1 MASFVCDN
9 RERLVLK
16 PASDYGGSGV
26 ALGIETLQSD
36 WDALIESHSP
46 NGDFVVQ
53 EYVPVPEEM
62 FPTVEDGH
70 VQMRL
75 KRFNIN
81 PFGIGGRYAGSITRI
96 SDRAVIN
103 VSAGGGLL
111 PSVIGRHKRRLLAE
125 DDDEREVL
133 DGGQKPD

>member
-1 MASFVCDN
+1 
-9 RERLVLK
+9 
-16 PASDYGGSGV
+16 V
-26 ALGIETLQSD
+26 ALGIETEQSE
-36 WDALIESHSP
+36 WERLVGEHAAQ
-46 NGDFVVQ
+46 GDFVAQ

-81 PFGIGGRYAGSITRI
+81 PFGLGGRYAGTITRI
-96 SDRAVIN
+96 SDQAVIN

-111 PSVIGRHKRRLLAE
+111 PCVVGRHKRRLLVEEAAE
-125 DDDEREVL
+125 HEEEVH
-133 DGGQKPD
+133 GAPT

>member
-1 MASFVCDN
+1 
-9 RERLVLK
+9 
-16 PASDYGGSGV
+16 
-26 ALGIETLQSD
+26 
-36 WDALIESHSP
+36 
-46 NGDFVVQ
+46 
-53 EYVPVPEEM
+53 VPEEM

-81 PFGIGGRYAGSITRI
+81 PFGLGGRYAGTITRI

-111 PSVIGRHKRRLLAE
+111 PCVVGRHKRKLLVEEAAE
-125 DDDEREVL
+125 QEEEVH
-133 DGGQKPD
+133 GAPT

>member
-1 MASFVCDN
+1 
-9 RERLVLK
+9 
-16 PASDYGGSGV
+16 
-26 ALGIETLQSD
+26 
-36 WDALIESHSP
+36 
-46 NGDFVVQ
+46 
-53 EYVPVPEEM
+53 M

-81 PFGIGGRYAGSITRI
+81 PFGIGGRYAGMITRI

-111 PSVIGRHKRRLLAE
+111 PSVVGRHKRRLLAE
-125 DDDEREVL
+125 EDADLAGSGSAAEGEDEGVGAEGGEEVHR
-133 DGGQKPD
+133 GAPA

>member
-1 MASFVCDN
+1 
-9 RERLVLK
+9 
-16 PASDYGGSGV
+16 
-26 ALGIETLQSD
+26 
-36 WDALIESHSP
+36 
-46 NGDFVVQ
+46 VQ

-125 DDDEREVL
+125 EDEEEVL
-133 DGGQKPD
+133 HGHKP